1 MAQLQQN
8 PTLHMPHTFLRAAPG
23 CPCACRRC
31 FCREEKADGIRFHPH
46 LQFPAT
52 TLSPQNGVS
61 FSHVLDTRPT
71 ECQRSES
78 LIDGAEL
85 EIYRAQDLR
94 QGGW

>member
-1 MAQLQQN
+1 MELGSILIPAS
-8 PTLHMPHTFLRAAPG
+8 F
-23 CPCACRRC
+23 
-31 FCREEKADGIRFHPH
+31 RFH
-46 LQFPAT
+46 LLFPAT
-52 TLSPQNGVS
+52 ALSPQDGVS

-85 EIYRAQDLR
+85 GIYRAQDLR